1 MPFTFNAVDL
11 YVLTFSGKPRI
22 PLGRCA
28 GHCSMKY
35 QPDEL
40 SDIILVVKILGINIK
55 W

>member
-1 MPFTFNAVDL
+1 MPFTFNAIDL
-11 YVLTFSGKPRI
+11 YVLTFSGNPRI
-22 PLGRCA
+22 PLERCA
-28 GHCSMKY
+28 GHCSMKN